1 VILAVKGSICIK
13 KLDEHAVRPYSEIVP
28 SGIDF
33 SVHQEF
39 SFINDQLIP
48 DAPKEDRRDPDKY
61 L

>member
-1 VILAVKGSICIK
+1 M
-13 KLDEHAVRPYSEIVP
+13 RPYSEIVP